1 MIWDNGGDVVW
12 RRYTE
17 VFTFRGV
24 LVPMF
29 TVRYHVAWL
38 YICTS
43 LRYVAD
49 MVVSMWQLIER
60 YNGINVMIQLI
71 D

>member
-1 MIWDNGGDVVW
+1 M
-12 RRYTE
+12 
-17 VFTFRGV
+17 FRGV

-38 YICTS
+38 YICSS

-60 YNGINVMIQLI
+60 YNGIDVMIQLI